1 VRCAVNDKN
10 QIVAVGWIDSKPVN
24 LISTADTTAMGSV
37 KRRVQNKTSDVPAP
51 EVVINYN
58 KYIGGVDNHD
68 KLQNTFAL
76 GK

>member
-1 VRCAVNDKN
+1 
-10 QIVAVGWIDSKPVN
+10 
-24 LISTADTTAMGSV
+24 
-37 KRRVQNKTSDVPAP
+37 
-51 EVVINYN
+51 VVINYN